1 VRIHRNAK
9 LTPGGRAAMIERLKE
24 GWSVGMVG
32 AAFHQSDTTV
42 RKWWGRYRAEG
53 NPGLQD
59 RSSRPNRFRRPVAH
73 GRIVQIIALRRKRL
87 TGWQIAQILRMPRS
101 TVAAVLRRVGLSR
114 LALLEPPKPP
124 AVRYERERAGELV
137 HLDVKPL
144 AKIGVVGHRIHGDRR
159 CGAPGVGYEF
169 VHVAIDDASRLA
181 YGEVLA
187 DQRGSTAVDFFE
199 RARRF
204 FTAHGIRRI
213 ERVMTDNGS
222 CYVSRRFRRTLDR
235 HQMRH
240 LRTRPYRP
248 QTNGKAERFIQT
260 MLLGWAYKRPYPN
273 SKRRTAALAPW
284 LRYYNEQR
292 PHRSLG
298 MNAPLKRLRLAA

>member
-1 VRIHRNAK
+1 
-9 LTPGGRAAMIERLKE
+9 MIERLKE

-53 NPGLQD
+53 NAGLQD

>member
-1 VRIHRNAK
+1 MRIHRNAK

-42 RKWWGRYRAEG
+42 RKWWRRYRAAG
-53 NPGLQD
+53 SAGLQD
-59 RSSRPNRFRRPVAH
+59 RSSRPNRFRRPVAQ
-73 GRIVQIIALRRKRL
+73 GRVIQIIALRRKRL

-101 TVAAVLRRVGLSR
+101 TVAAVLGRVGLSR

-124 AVRYERERAGELV
+124 AVRYQRESAGELV

-159 CGAPGVGYEF
+159 RGAPGVGYEF

-181 YGEVLA
+181 YAEVLA
-187 DQRGSTAVDFFE
+187 DQRGATAVDFFE
-199 RARRF
+199 RARCF
-204 FTAHGIRRI
+204 FAAHGISRI

-222 CYVSRRFRRTLDR
+222 CYVSRRFRRALDR
-235 HQMRH
+235 GQTRH

-248 QTNGKAERFIQT
+248 ETNGKAERFIQT

-273 SKRRTAALAPW
+273 SKRRTSALAPW

-298 MNAPLKRLRLAA
+298 MNSPLNRLRLAA

>member
-1 VRIHRNAK
+1 
-9 LTPGGRAAMIERLKE
+9 MIERLKE

>member
-53 NPGLQD
+53 NAGLQD

>member
-1 VRIHRNAK
+1 
-9 LTPGGRAAMIERLKE
+9 MIERLKE
-24 GWSVGMVG
+24 GWSIGMVG

-42 RKWWGRYRAEG
+42 RKWWRRYRCEG
-53 NPGLQD
+53 AAGLQD
-59 RSSRPNRFRRPVAH
+59 RSSRPKRFRRPVVQS
-73 GRIVQIIALRRKRL
+73 RIVQIVALRRRRL
-87 TGWQIAQILRMPRS
+87 TGWQIAEILRMPRS

-124 AVRYERERAGELV
+124 AVRYQREHPGELV

-144 AKIGVVGHRIHGDRR
+144 GKIGVIGHRIHGDRHYR
-159 CGAPGVGYEF
+159 ARGVGYEF

-181 YGEVLA
+181 YAEVLA
-187 DQRGSTAVDFFE
+187 DQKGVTAVEFFE

-204 FTAHGIRRI
+204 FAAHGIRRI

-222 CYVSRRFRRTLDR
+222 CYVSRRFRRALDR

-248 QTNGKAERFIQT
+248 ETNGKAERFIHT
-260 MLLGWAYKRPYPN
+260 MLLGWAYKRPYPT

-284 LRYYNEQR
+284 LRYYNERR

-298 MNAPLKRLRLAA
+298 MYSPLKRLRLAA

>member
-1 VRIHRNAK
+1 MRIHRNAK

>member
-1 VRIHRNAK
+1 MRIHRNAK

-53 NPGLQD
+53 NAGLQD

>member
-1 VRIHRNAK
+1 
-9 LTPGGRAAMIERLKE
+9 MIERLKE

-53 NPGLQD
+53 KAGLQD
-59 RSSRPNRFRRPVAH
+59 RSSRPKRFRRPVAQ
-73 GRIVQIIALRRKRL
+73 RRVVQIIALRRKRL

-124 AVRYERERAGELV
+124 PVRYERERAGELV

-159 CGAPGVGYEF
+159 RGAPGVGYEF

-181 YGEVLA
+181 YAEVLA
-187 DQRGSTAVDFFE
+187 DQRGATAVDFFE
-199 RARRF
+199 RTRRF
-204 FTAHGIRRI
+204 FAAHGIRRI

-222 CYVSRRFRRTLDR
+222 CYVSRRFRRALSR
-235 HQMRH
+235 HQIRH

-260 MLLGWAYKRPYPN
+260 MLLGWAYKRPYPT

-298 MNAPLKRLRLAA
+298 MNSPLTRLRLAA

>member
-53 NPGLQD
+53 NAGLQD

-248 QTNGKAERFIQT
+248 KTNGKAERFIQT

>member
-1 VRIHRNAK
+1 MV
-9 LTPGGRAAMIERLKE
+9 ERLKE
-24 GWSVGMVG
+24 GWSVAMVG

-42 RKWWGRYRAEG
+42 RKWWRRYRAEG
-53 NPGLQD
+53 RAGLQD
-59 RSSRPNRFRRPVAH
+59 RSSRPKRFRRPVEQ
-73 GRIVQIIALRRKRL
+73 GRVVQIIALRRKRL

-101 TVAAVLRRVGLSR
+101 TVAAVLHRAGLSR

-124 AVRYERERAGELV
+124 PVRYERERAGELV

-144 AKIGVVGHRIHGDRR
+144 AKIGVVGHRIHGDRSR
-159 CGAPGVGYEF
+159 RAPGVGYEF

-181 YGEVLA
+181 YAEVLA
-187 DQRGSTAVDFFE
+187 DQRGTTAVDFFE

-204 FTAHGIRRI
+204 FAAHGIRHI

-222 CYVSRRFRRTLDR
+222 CYVSRRFRRALDR

-248 QTNGKAERFIQT
+248 ETNGKAERFIQT
-260 MLLGWAYKRPYPN
+260 MLLGWAYKRPYPT
-273 SKRRTAALAPW
+273 SKRRTAALVPW
-284 LRYYNEQR
+284 LRYYNERR

-298 MNAPLKRLRLAA
+298 MHSPLKRLRLAA